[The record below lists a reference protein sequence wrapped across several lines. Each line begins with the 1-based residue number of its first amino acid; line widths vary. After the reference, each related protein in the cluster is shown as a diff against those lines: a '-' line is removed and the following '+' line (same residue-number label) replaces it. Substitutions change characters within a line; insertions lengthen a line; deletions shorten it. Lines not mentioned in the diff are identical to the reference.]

1 MKFLQSIDQNKP
13 LLLCLAGNLCSPKL
27 FDKIK
32 VPEFMQKVYLD
43 YLVGP
48 GPWDMNSL
56 GYNLIDM
63 VKHLEGLPIILAS
76 YSAGGVLAISAVAK
90 EPELFAGL
98 VLSNTGPCSIGH
110 GNQSFVQELED
121 NFDNEQYMR
130 KFLSSCFYRPID
142 GEMEDELLAY
152 ARTISKEA
160 GCEVS
165 SSLRQV
171 DYRENLKNYKNPVA
185 IIHGQFDTRRKLN
198 SVTMLKTSLPQAE
211 ITFLKTG
218 HTPMW
223 EDPVG
228 YQEALNKL
236 IKKAAEKMV
245 LCQMLG

>member
-1 MKFLQSIDQNKP
+1 MKLLSSIDKNKP
-13 LLLCLAGNLCSPKL
+13 VLLCLAGNLCSPKL

-48 GPWDMNSL
+48 GPWDMDSL
-56 GYNLIDM
+56 GYKLTDM
-63 VKHLEGLPIILAS
+63 VKHFERLPIILAS
-76 YSAGGVLAISAVAK
+76 YSAGGVLAISAATK

-110 GNQSFVQELED
+110 GNQSFVQELKD
-121 NFDNEQYMR
+121 NFDSDAYMR
-130 KFLSSCFYRPID
+130 KFLSSCFYQPID
-142 GEMEDELLAY
+142 REMEDELLAY
-152 ARTISKEA
+152 VRTVSKEA

-165 SSLRQV
+165 SSLRHV
-171 DYRENLKNYKNPVA
+171 DYRESLKSYKNPVA
-185 IIHGQFDTRRKLN
+185 IIHGQLDTRRKLN
-198 SVTMLKTSLPQAE
+198 SVTMLKTGLSQAE

-223 EDPVG
+223 EDPES

-236 IKKAAEKMV
+236 IVKAIKK
-245 LCQMLG
+245 